1 MFPQIFRVRQQ
12 FPDDGIRDVGSVVRQ
27 ALRQL
32 KLDRRIQPGAR
43 IAITAGSRGIAQIAN
58 VVTHLV
64 TGLQQ
69 EFAAQPFIIPAMGS
83 HGGATAESQKGVLAG
98 LGITEATCG
107 CPIHSC
113 LDTITIDHTD
123 AGVPVHADRLAWEA
137 DYVLLVNRIKP
148 HTDFFGPIQSGLV
161 KMLLLGLGKYQGAQT
176 YHQAFQNYG
185 FSEIVQQVAP
195 RILNSGKILG
205 GIGLIENASK
215 ELTLVEGVLPD
226 RIMERES
233 ELLKFAAEKMARLPI
248 SEADLLII
256 DQIGKNISGTGM
268 DTNVVGRKGDDHRA
282 AADEYPK
289 IRHIAVRGLTPATG
303 GNALGIGIAEYCL
316 QRAVD
321 AVNRTVTRINCVTS
335 VHPTAGMI
343 PLTFDT
349 DAEMI
354 QAALRST
361 GLRPTSDA
369 RVVWIRNTAE
379 LTELACSAAYWED
392 LQNNPGVE
400 RTTPPEPLPLRE
412 DGMLPE
418 LPDWW
423 SQSYR

>member
-12 FPDDGIRDVGSVVRQ
+12 FDADGIREVGPVVRQ

-32 KLDRRIQPGAR
+32 KLDQRIQPGASV
-43 IAITAGSRGIAQIAN
+43 AITAGSRGIAQIAS
-58 VVTHLV
+58 VMTHLV
-64 TGLQQ
+64 AGLQQ
-69 EFAAQPFIIPAMGS
+69 EFAARPFIIPAMGS
-83 HGGATAESQKGVLAG
+83 HGGATAESQKGVLSG

-107 CPIHSC
+107 CPIHSS

-123 AGVPVHADRLAWEA
+123 AGVPVYADRVAWEA

-195 RILNSGKILG
+195 RILQSGKVLG
-205 GIGLIENASK
+205 GIALVENASK

-226 RIMERES
+226 HIMQREA

-268 DTNVVGRKGDDHRA
+268 DTNVIGRKGDDHRA
-282 AADEYPK
+282 APDEYPK
-289 IRHIAVRGLTPATG
+289 IRHIAVRGLAPASN

-321 AVNRTVTRINCVTS
+321 AVNRTSTRINCVTS

-343 PLTFDT
+343 PLTFDS

-361 GLRPTSDA
+361 GLRPTAEA

-379 LTELACSAAYWED
+379 LTELACSAAYWEE
-392 LQNNPGVE
+392 LQDHPRIE
-400 RTTPPEPLPLRE
+400 CSTPPEPFPFQE
-412 DGMLPE
+412 NGMLPE
-418 LPDWW
+418 LPAWW
-423 SQSYR
+423 HPT